1 MITKNSA
8 FGFGVLG
15 VALFVAT
22 TILVGFLNP
31 NYNHS
36 SQFISELY
44 AVGAPNADIIRY
56 YFYIP
61 SGVLFLLFA
70 LFSNAAL
77 PKSGLKTLGFI
88 AIGFG
93 YGIGT
98 ILCSIFNCDAGCNP
112 NFVNPTLSQIIH
124 NFMGMITY
132 LVVPAGIFCIAI
144 VSRKWENSKRFS
156 NLSFVLAIVSF
167 VFVLLFNASLNSPF
181 KGLLQR
187 MIEGTILIWILIC
200 SGFIRKN
207 IFNKL

>member
-1 MITKNSA
+1 MKTKNSA
-8 FGFGVLG
+8 FWFGIFSVT
-15 VALFVAT
+15 LFVAT
-22 TILVGFLNP
+22 TMLAGFLNP

-44 AVGAPNADIIRY
+44 AVNAPNADIIRY
-56 YFYIP
+56 YFYLP

-70 LFSNAAL
+70 IFSNASL

-98 ILCSIFNCDAGCNP
+98 ILCSIFNCDTGCNP
-112 NFVNPTLSQIIH
+112 NFINPTLSQIIH
-124 NFMGMITY
+124 NLMGMITY
-132 LVVPAGIFCIAI
+132 LAVPAGIFCIAI
-144 VSRKWENSKRFS
+144 ASRKWENSKRFS
-156 NLSFVLAIVSF
+156 NLSLVLAIVSF

-200 SGFIRKN
+200 SGFIHKN
-207 IFNKL
+207 LFNK